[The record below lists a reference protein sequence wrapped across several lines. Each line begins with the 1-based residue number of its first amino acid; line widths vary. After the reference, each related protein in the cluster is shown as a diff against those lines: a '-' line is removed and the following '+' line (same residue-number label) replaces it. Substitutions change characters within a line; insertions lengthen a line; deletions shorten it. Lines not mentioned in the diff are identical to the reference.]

1 MNHLNSTEHDLPEPE
16 KLGTF
21 KKLDEND
28 EEINYNQPKLSP
40 KSSPKSKTK
49 EIKIKR
55 EKDRGIVYGVE
66 LEKVEKDL
74 EHINVPRFVVVCIA
88 IIEEEENITTNGIY
102 RASGNKNSI
111 ELVKKKMNEKRENK
125 YCILEKQDLH
135 TLTGVLKM
143 FFRELKSELIPNEIF
158 EISKSTGN
166 CNFFFEI

>member
-1 MNHLNSTEHDLPEPE
+1 MNHPNSTEHDLPEPE

-40 KSSPKSKTK
+40 KSSPKSVAKTK

-111 ELVKKKMNEKRENK
+111 EYIKKKMNEKRENK

-166 CNFFFEI
+166 